1 MPRRMSRPPP
11 PPIFVGTT
19 AEAQAMKLLVD
30 HEEDAA
36 DAQEA
41 EDKVPDL
48 NDLVPTPNKRH
59 SLVFEAPVTPT
70 RIDGQRSPASPSW
83 APLEGS
89 PQNQMREFGAS
100 PRARPPTWHH
110 KDRPGSWHR
119 NSLEV
124 PAFYMPPSPS
134 DNSTR
139 TPDKTMR
146 VFEPTP
152 QHGLHARNLSAYFPH
167 PGMPARAPSPTPV
180 QPAGD
185 SVIPDADK
193 SAFGAGADYSAPPAE
208 ESTERPRTSKRRGH
222 HHRHSLSHNFFSFLD
237 PTQTNA
243 QTSHSPL
250 ENASSPTI
258 PITLNLADDKPQPV
272 SMDVASSPATLSPMS
287 SGKKDPQ
294 AQVLT
299 SFAVIEAV
307 LGIGLWVEGQ
317 MSGWRCL
324 TAAGYLVVFDAMG
337 MGVTLFARTDRLG
350 WRSLRRPYGS
360 SRVTSLLCFSQSVF
374 LLFAA
379 VYIAKEALEQVVL
392 GAGAHDHAGVSSP
405 GHGHGHHEHGAGD
418 ERPFPQ
424 LLLLFASVATLFSG
438 AALANHARLVDAT
451 GPLFLPSWYLANSI
465 VRDNAFLSNPFTL
478 SIAGTCALLFFVSL
492 VVPTSSL
499 NSIDAMASLVLTF
512 LTGSL
517 AYAPAVAFAN
527 VLLQTAPSASSSQM
541 KALRRAL
548 RDVADDRRVLGL
560 GTLRCWTV
568 NAGKVGPEASTISSA
583 PNSRRG
589 SLIAMRP
596 SISTTSPSTQA
607 FTDSPKASQDIVAQ
621 LSGKADG
628 DTDAPLVVTLVV
640 HVHPDTSDRDVM
652 EVTRIS
658 WSKLSS
664 AISCRQSG
672 GEVSVQVTRGW
683 EGA

>member
-1 MPRRMSRPPP
+1 MPRRMSKPPP
-11 PPIFVGTT
+11 PPIFVRTT
-19 AEAQAMKLLVD
+19 TDSETKKVLVD

-41 EDKVPDL
+41 EDTVPDL
-48 NDLVPTPNKRH
+48 NDLVATPNKRQ
-59 SLVFEAPVTPT
+59 SLIFESPSTPT
-70 RIDGQRSPASPSW
+70 RMDGRRSPASPSW
-83 APLEGS
+83 APLEIS
-89 PQNQMREFGAS
+89 PPTQMREFGAS

-110 KDRPGSWHR
+110 MDRPGSWHR

-134 DNSTR
+134 EKPTR
-139 TPDKTMR
+139 S
-146 VFEPTP
+146 FEPTP
-152 QHGLHARNLSAYFPH
+152 QHGLHTRNLSAYFPH
-167 PGMPARAPSPTPV
+167 PGMPARAPSPTPA

-193 SAFGAGADYSAPPAE
+193 SAFGASADYTAPPAE
-208 ESTERPRTSKRRGH
+208 ESAERPRTSKRRGH

-237 PTQTNA
+237 PTQTNPHVPH
-243 QTSHSPL
+243 TPPD
-250 ENASSPTI
+250 NSPTI
-258 PITLNLADDKPQPV
+258 PITLSLADDKPQPV
-272 SMDVASSPATLSPMS
+272 SMDVASSPATLSPMPT
-287 SGKKDPQ
+287 GKKDPQ
-294 AQVLT
+294 AQALT

-337 MGVTLFARTDRLG
+337 MGVNLFARTDRLG
-350 WRSLRRPYGS
+350 WRSLRRPYGP

-374 LLFAA
+374 LIFAA

-392 GAGAHDHAGVSSP
+392 GAGAHDHAGGSS
-405 GHGHGHHEHGAGD
+405 HGHGHSHGHEHGAGD

-424 LLLLFASVATLFSG
+424 LLLLLASVATLFSG
-438 AALANHARLVDAT
+438 AVLANHSRLVDAT
-451 GPLFLPSWYLANSI
+451 GPLFFPPWYLTNPV
-465 VRDNAFLSNPFTL
+465 VRDNGFLSNPFTL
-478 SIAGTCALLFFVSL
+478 SIAGTCALLFLTSL
-492 VVPTSSL
+492 VVPTASL
-499 NSIDAMASLVLTF
+499 HSLDAVASLVLTF

-517 AYAPAVAFAN
+517 AYAPAVAFAH
-527 VLLQTAPSASSSQM
+527 VLLQTAPPASSSQM

-560 GTLRCWTV
+560 GTLRCWTI
-568 NAGKVGPEASTISSA
+568 NAGKVGPEASTINSA
-583 PNSRRG
+583 PNSRRSSFTG
-589 SLIAMRP
+589 MRP

-607 FTDSPKASQDIVAQ
+607 FTDSAQVSQDVVAQ
-621 LSGKADG
+621 LSGKKEG

-640 HVHPDTSDRDVM
+640 HVHPDSSDRDIL

-658 WSKLSS
+658 WFKLSN
-664 AISCRQSG
+664 AISSRQSA
-672 GEVSVQVTRGW
+672 GEVSVQVKRGW